1 METKVKNITVE
12 TKANKV
18 TMETTVKMLLET
30 MVKKL
35 NKQEIITDT
44 TITATVKLRTHNKSA
59 IHFLNRFLC

>member
-1 METKVKNITVE
+1 MVKNITVE
-12 TKANKV
+12 TMVKNII
-18 TMETTVKMLLET
+18 METMVKMLLET

-59 IHFLNRFLC
+59 IHFLNRFL

>member
-1 METKVKNITVE
+1 
-12 TKANKV
+12 
-18 TMETTVKMLLET
+18 METTVKMLLET